1 MLLLRKLQVLLR
13 KVSLAF
19 FPLQLTVLEFSLTR
33 DRFRGTPLLQ
43 RTHLDECLKCT
54 HLGIHLQMQF
64 KVVQL
69 LLLGLPQLWHES
81 FRALL
86 EVGAVNSYFL
96 DFKLKFGDKRLKLKF
111 SVALFTVLNYS
122 VQVAFH
128 HVAELKF
135 KSRRLDTAWRLHAAV
150 KLLTADVVLLVR
162 IWESAAV
169 LRYVPRGLI
178 WLVFFIFRVFFGN
191 DQLFVFVSSASWV
204 RYLIAAYRGFW
215 MHFKLNNLLLLELFI
230 QLLDLIRQLNIFIE
244 QDVDVLA
251 ESMEV

>member
-1 MLLLRKLQVLLR
+1 MRLPHEQILLLAEVILMLLLRKLQVLLR

-19 FPLQLTVLEFSLTR
+19 LPLQLTVLEFSLTR
-33 DRFRGTPLLQ
+33 NRFRGTPLLH

-69 LLLGLPQLWHES
+69 LLLGLPKLRHES

-122 VQVAFH
+122 VQVTLH

-135 KSRRLDTAWRLHAAV
+135 KSRRLDTARRLHE
-150 KLLTADVVLLVR
+150 LLAADVVLLVR
-162 IWESAAV
+162 I
-169 LRYVPRGLI
+169 
-178 WLVFFIFRVFFGN
+178 
-191 DQLFVFVSSASWV
+191 
-204 RYLIAAYRGFW
+204 
-215 MHFKLNNLLLLELFI
+215 
-230 QLLDLIRQLNIFIE
+230 
-244 QDVDVLA
+244 
-251 ESMEV
+251 